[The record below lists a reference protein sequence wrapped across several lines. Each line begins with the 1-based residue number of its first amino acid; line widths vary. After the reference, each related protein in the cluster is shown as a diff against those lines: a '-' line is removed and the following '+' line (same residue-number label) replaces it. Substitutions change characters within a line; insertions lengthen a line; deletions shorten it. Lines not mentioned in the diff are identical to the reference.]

1 MPDLAEQRP
10 VPRDRSA
17 RPGPPPS
24 GDVPGQRLAVL
35 AESLYLV
42 NLLLL
47 PGVAFGALI
56 WLVRR
61 HARGAPA
68 LARQH
73 LYQALSA
80 SLWAGLL
87 LVLVT
92 LVILLLGGRGG
103 VSTWVI
109 AIVYFT
115 FVHATLVLL
124 GIFALS
130 KALSAQ
136 TWQMPLI
143 GRIPFMH
150 GQIATD
156 D

>member
-10 VPRDRSA
+10 VPGGQSA
-17 RPGPPPS
+17 QQGPPPS

-47 PGVAFGALI
+47 PGVAFAALV
-56 WLVRR
+56 WLVLR

-87 LVLVT
+87 LVLVS

-109 AIVYFT
+109 VIVYFT

-136 TWQMPLI
+136 TWHMPLI
-143 GRIPFMH
+143 GRFPIVH
-150 GQIATD
+150 EQLDTD